1 MKDVAL
7 RSEPLVLN
15 RAPRRTFLI
24 FTDGSLESEGSGLG
38 GILYDSNG
46 LPLSFFSEPVP
57 EKILNRLRETS
68 RHPIFEVELLAVWVA
83 LHLWQRKV
91 EDSFSCFYIDNEA
104 AKGALVAGR
113 TQGTHALG
121 ILDSFL
127 QMEDSAKV
135 LPWFGR
141 VPTHSNPAD
150 RPSRFEHEHLSARGI
165 ERAPR
170 VESWPWS

>member
-1 MKDVAL
+1 MLSL
-7 RSEPLVLN
+7 RSLVLN

-83 LHLWQRKV
+83 LHLWHKV
-91 EDSFSCFYIDNEA
+91 TDSFSCFYIDNEA

-113 TQGTHALG
+113 IQGTHALG

-127 QMEDSAKV
+127 QMEDSVKV
-135 LPWFGR
+135 
-141 VPTHSNPAD
+141 
-150 RPSRFEHEHLSARGI
+150 RPRFEHEHLSARGI